1 MESQPPATGT
11 PAENEAALVRFLE
24 QLDTLQESP
33 KVPREIARSARN
45 LLESLEPFRNRPENL
60 AGLDKGLLGLFPQ
73 QLERLRE
80 AMMVS
85 APIRSEEHT
94 SELQS
99 LMRNSYAVFCLKKKI
114 T

>member
-1 MESQPPATGT
+1 MRISDWSSDVCSSDLMAIVLTPILMESQPPATVT

-60 AGLDKGLLGLFPQ
+60 AGLDKGLQIG
-73 QLERLRE
+73 R
-80 AMMVS
+80 AHV
-85 APIRSEEHT
+85 
-94 SELQS
+94 
-99 LMRNSYAVFCLKKKI
+99 
-114 T
+114 